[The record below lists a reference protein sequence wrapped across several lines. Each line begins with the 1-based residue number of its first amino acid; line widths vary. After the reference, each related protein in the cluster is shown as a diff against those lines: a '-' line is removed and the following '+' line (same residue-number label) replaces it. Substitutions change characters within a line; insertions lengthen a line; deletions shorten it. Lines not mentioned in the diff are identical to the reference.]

1 MTEPQKKQDDLFS
14 EETELDRKLGVT
26 EAFSIVIGRII
37 GSGIFRTPGPIML
50 LVASVSMFYGVWIVG
65 GIATLLGAFC
75 YAELVA
81 MMPKSGGPYAY
92 LKAAYPPIWTFLRGW
107 AMFFVSE
114 TGAIAAVALVFA
126 EYANSLYSLIHGHPF
141 PLAVEI
147 LLALFAIWSLT
158 SINCFGV
165 ALSGLVQDI
174 FGVVKLIALGAVIFI
189 CFSKA
194 GEITHFTTS
203 FWPKEFTWSSMLAFG
218 AALRYGFFAYS
229 GWEGATYVAEEVKNP
244 RKNLPLSII
253 LGIIGVLLLYM
264 AANSAYLYQLPA
276 SRIAESK
283 WVAVEAI
290 DMAIGTAGG
299 VLISLAVMMNTFGN
313 VSTQIMCKARTWY
326 AMARDGLFIGWMA
339 KLHPRY
345 KTPNRALIIQGAW
358 ATLLLLVAA
367 FAEHAYETI
376 IDFFSFTSAVFNVST
391 FAAVWVLRRKFP
403 KVHRPY
409 KTWGYPVTL
418 IVVLLIQGWYM
429 VVTLITALIPS
440 LLGILLTST
449 GLLYYY
455 RIPLLQRWQRIRSS
469 MR

>member
-1 MTEPQKKQDDLFS
+1 M
-14 EETELDRKLGVT
+14 
-26 EAFSIVIGRII
+26 
-37 GSGIFRTPGPIML
+37 
-50 LVASVSMFYGVWIVG
+50 
-65 GIATLLGAFC
+65 
-75 YAELVA
+75 
-81 MMPKSGGPYAY
+81 
-92 LKAAYPPIWTFLRGW
+92 
-107 AMFFVSE
+107 
-114 TGAIAAVALVFA
+114 
-126 EYANSLYSLIHGHPF
+126 
-141 PLAVEI
+141 
-147 LLALFAIWSLT
+147 
-158 SINCFGV
+158 
-165 ALSGLVQDI
+165 VQDI

-203 FWPKEFTWSSMLAFG
+203 FWPKEFTWGSMLAFG

-299 VLISLAVMMNTFGN
+299 ILISLAVMMNTFGN
-313 VSTQIMCKARTWY
+313 VSTQILCKARTWY

-455 RIPLLQRWQRIRSS
+455 RVPLLQRWQRIRSS